1 MSLPAQT
8 QAQKLKPLFIALGVI
23 GLLIALIVGAPHF
36 VRAISG

>member
-23 GLLIALIVGAPHF
+23 GALIVLIVGAPHV

>member
-1 MSLPAQT
+1 MALPAQT

-23 GLLIALIVGAPHF
+23 GALITLIVYAPQV

>member
-8 QAQKLKPLFIALGVI
+8 QAQKLKPLFIALAVI
-23 GLLIALIVGAPHF
+23 GAIIALIVGAPHI